1 MTSSDDVP
9 PRWDHTILVVEDE
22 EALRALYV
30 ETLSLA
36 GYRVRH
42 VADGVAALRLIE
54 VEPPDLVVLDLWLP
68 TLDGISVRDELLAH
82 AETRNIPIVIVTAA
96 AEKFSRLFRDD
107 CVLRKP
113 VTPEQLITTV
123 RHCLSTKRTP

>member
-1 MTSSDDVP
+1 MTSTEDVP
-9 PRWDHTILVVEDE
+9 PRWHQTILVVEDDD
-22 EALRALYV
+22 ALRALYV

-42 VADGVAALRLIE
+42 VGDGLAALRLIE
-54 VEPPDLVVLDLWLP
+54 VDPPVLVVLDLWLP
-68 TLDGISVRDELLAH
+68 TLDGVSVRDELLAH

-96 AEKFSRLFRDD
+96 PEKLSRHFRDD

-113 VTPEQLITTV
+113 VMPEELLATV
-123 RHCLSTKRTP
+123 RQCLSAK

>member
-1 MTSSDDVP
+1 MP
-9 PRWDHTILVVEDE
+9 PRWDQTILVVEDD
-22 EALRALYV
+22 EALRALNV

-42 VADGVAALRLIE
+42 VADGIAALRLIE
-54 VEPPDLVVLDLWLP
+54 IAPPDLVVLDLWLP
-68 TLDGISVRDELLAH
+68 TLNGISVRDELLAH
-82 AETRNIPIVIVTAA
+82 AETRHIPIVIVTAA

-123 RHCLSTKRTP
+123 RQCLSTKRTP